1 MNINDLY
8 GIFNPALIEN
18 FNSQQYEQQKK
29 FLEQQGN
36 ITKMVK
42 AITDYCEASRKI
54 APEYAIQAQ
63 QACIAEV
70 IRQFNIANDARNF
83 L

>member
-1 MNINDLY
+1 MNINNFY

-18 FNSQQYEQQKK
+18 FNLQQYEQQRK
-29 FLEQQGN
+29 FWEQQEN

-42 AITDYCEASRKI
+42 AITDFCEASRKI
-54 APEYAIQAQ
+54 APEYTFQAQ
-63 QACIAEV
+63 QACIAE
-70 IRQFNIANDARNF
+70 IYRQSNIASDARNF